1 MSAADPFSAM
11 DPFAVHKPGQQQRQ
25 APVTPPKEAPGGQST
40 AGGYGQQQMQMQV
53 SPELAQQQQQTAYG
67 NYQANPFPG
76 QAGGDLRSAS
86 IEALDQQ
93 LARAMTLSPP
103 ISPLRDPSSP
113 GLSPPPPALS
123 LPAFDG
129 APRHQH
135 QQQPHG
141 QGFATGPG
149 TTPAQVHAANP
160 FDVFGSTPSTQQP
173 QQQQPT
179 MANAAAPGG
188 QPASVTPPSQPNPGQ
203 ASDDADFWS
212 SMGFGDGAAA
222 LPSAGSLSDATSD
235 YASDDGSLES
245 SAEASPPLP
254 LDGRGLPAGGE
265 YYKARV
271 TTPMLGAIFS
281 SGRELRSTLFQ
292 SAGRSFV
299 EAVGD
304 RPTISFTIDGGA
316 ADTAGIR
323 LGHVLLSVNG
333 DAVRQTDDA
342 VRMVGAASRPM
353 TLEFWVPSGGVEVVR
368 TEGMCMVKYDNN
380 ATEAPRSS
388 CEWKPKYVV
397 VGDMLGQPHV
407 IYMYRSKKEYDTAV
421 KESQSRT
428 RRPLSVKVKQFD
440 IRGAR
445 LINEGM
451 TVRYPNRPAAWHYFT
466 ILRPQGLPV
475 KISATSEERL
485 RPILEGVESFL
496 EGDQRRRAAK
506 VEERRGRIT
515 AANAYGGE
523 TYY

>member
-1 MSAADPFSAM
+1 
-11 DPFAVHKPGQQQRQ
+11 QRQ
-25 APVTPPKEAPGGQST
+25 APVTPPNGGAGRPIDGGGLRAAADADAGVARARSAAAADGLRQLPG
-40 AGGYGQQQMQMQV
+40 
-53 SPELAQQQQQTAYG
+53 E
-67 NYQANPFPG
+67 PFPG

-135 QQQPHG
+135 QQQHG
-141 QGFATGPG
+141 RGFAMGPG

-160 FDVFGSTPSTQQP
+160 FDVFGSTPSTQQ
-173 QQQQPT
+173 QQPT
-179 MANAAAPGG
+179 TANAAAPGGG
-188 QPASVTPPSQPNPGQ
+188 QPASVTPPSQSNPVQ
-203 ASDDADFWS
+203 ASDDADFWG

-407 IYMYRSKKEYDTAV
+407 IYMYRSKQKEYDIAV